1 MIRPADHPARLA
13 LNDEIHA
20 RPSEPLYGPTRLS
33 YLAILSPPSARDE
46 ERACVAALCARF
58 GSAAPPPTGN
68 HCSVDLGPLRLV
80 WERHSEFVRYTF
92 IAPSNVADAP
102 WDEPPALS
110 LVDADWLETLPGTV
124 IVATHALLTRN
135 LGDREYGEIAAAM
148 FEGNLL
154 AGCEVAG
161 GAAFACTD
169 FRIHTDGFSRIL
181 VDDRGLTSRQAGRT
195 LQRLLE
201 IDTYRMMALLALPV
215 AQAAAPFLADCE
227 RELKE
232 IANALVSTVAEDEP
246 VLLERLTELE
256 AAIALRCGD
265 NDFRFGAA
273 AAYYELVNRRIAEL
287 REQRVPGL
295 QTIGEFIERRLAP
308 AMNTCRSIA
317 ARQDRI
323 SARAA
328 GQTQLLSTRV
338 ALTRERQNQ
347 AILQTMNRRA
357 DIQLRLQST
366 VEGLSVAAV
375 TYYVVGLV
383 AYGAKSAAAWGLK
396 INTDLTVGISIP
408 VVAFLVAMGLRRVH
422 RLVMLQ
428 HS

>member
-161 GAAFACTD
+161 GA
-169 FRIHTDGFSRIL
+169 RVRLHRLPHPHRRVQSHPG
-181 VDDRGLTSRQAGRT
+181 GRPGPDEPT
-195 LQRLLE
+195 GR
-201 IDTYRMMALLALPV
+201 PH
-215 AQAAAPFLADCE
+215 AAAPA
-227 RELKE
+227 R
-232 IANALVSTVAEDEP
+232 
-246 VLLERLTELE
+246 
-256 AAIALRCGD
+256 
-265 NDFRFGAA
+265 
-273 AAYYELVNRRIAEL
+273 NRHLPE
-287 REQRVPGL
+287 
-295 QTIGEFIERRLAP
+295 
-308 AMNTCRSIA
+308 
-317 ARQDRI
+317 
-323 SARAA
+323 
-328 GQTQLLSTRV
+328 
-338 ALTRERQNQ
+338 
-347 AILQTMNRRA
+347 
-357 DIQLRLQST
+357 
-366 VEGLSVAAV
+366 
-375 TYYVVGLV
+375 
-383 AYGAKSAAAWGLK
+383 
-396 INTDLTVGISIP
+396 
-408 VVAFLVAMGLRRVH
+408 
-422 RLVMLQ
+422 
-428 HS
+428 